1 MAIKQQMQ
9 RKSTR
14 MLLLNHFDR
23 FVDLLASHSFV
34 HQNIQNSMLRTAK
47 SASYKVKRQAFC
59 FESLD

>member
-1 MAIKQQMQ
+1 MAIKQQK
-9 RKSTR
+9 RHKSTR

-34 HQNIQNSMLRTAK
+34 HQNIQDSMLRTAIA
-47 SASYKVKRQAFC
+47 ASYRVKRQAFC